1 MAARKNP
8 IKRLEPST
16 TGGGLWVFANY
27 VKWGWKWGEMGWWAL
42 TSHFT
47 HLISSLWSSEH
58 QCNNQ
63 QDHRCQFCARPC
75 KLSPKFSHRPKLDSR
90 DFARER
96 KIAKSIEKSFAGLLH
111 GGAAAAQWEL
121 PPFSGLVK
129 RVTPDFYS
137 TSWTFLNPMSTS
149 SSTTIPSLTTISS
162 STTTSPFLRLV
173 KCTTLSLHSV
183 SWALLDPHPF
193 RFNKLSTVAKCSLDI
208 FQFANTRNLTK
219 SEMCLELLLY
229 EKAK

>member
-1 MAARKNP
+1 
-8 IKRLEPST
+8 
-16 TGGGLWVFANY
+16 
-27 VKWGWKWGEMGWWAL
+27 MGSYFTL
-42 TSHFT
+42 HT
-47 HLISSLWSSEH
+47 HLTSSLWSSEH

-129 RVTPDFYS
+129 RVTTDFYS
-137 TSWTFLNPMSTS
+137 TSNQTRILSFSAGSECDRQIKLNEDKVGQTNGGKYGKHCGIKIVAQHFEAHLLETNLGLKNYCPK
-149 SSTTIPSLTTISS
+149 
-162 STTTSPFLRLV
+162 LV
-173 KCTTLSLHSV
+173 C
-183 SWALLDPHPF
+183 
-193 RFNKLSTVAKCSLDI
+193 
-208 FQFANTRNLTK
+208 
-219 SEMCLELLLY
+219 
-229 EKAK
+229 

>member
-1 MAARKNP
+1 MGLCQLRQ
-8 IKRLEPST
+8 
-16 TGGGLWVFANY
+16 GGL
-27 VKWGWKWGEMGWWAL
+27 GMGGEGGWWAL
-42 TSHFT
+42 TSYFT
-47 HLISSLWSSEH
+47 HLTSSLWSSEH

-90 DFARER
+90 DFAGER

-111 GGAAAAQWEL
+111 GGAAAAAAAQWEL

-137 TSWTFLNPMSTS
+137 TSWTFLNPSSTS
-149 SSTTIPSLTTISS
+149 SSTTNPSFPTISS

-173 KCTTLSLHSV
+173 KCTTLSLYSV
-183 SWALLDPHPF
+183 SWALLDPQPF

>member
-1 MAARKNP
+1 MGLCQLRQAG
-8 IKRLEPST
+8 LGM
-16 TGGGLWVFANY
+16 GGEG
-27 VKWGWKWGEMGWWAL
+27 GWWAL

-47 HLISSLWSSEH
+47 HLTSSLWSSEH

-137 TSWTFLNPMSTS
+137 TSWTFLNPSSTS
-149 SSTTIPSLTTISS
+149 SSTTKPSF
-162 STTTSPFLRLV
+162 TTTSPFLRLV
-173 KCTTLSLHSV
+173 KCTTLSL
-183 SWALLDPHPF
+183 LLSQLGTPRSSTFPF
-193 RFNKLSTVAKCSLDI
+193 QQTFNRSKMLIRHFPVCKYQKFDQIGNVLGTAFV
-208 FQFANTRNLTK
+208 
-219 SEMCLELLLY
+219 
-229 EKAK
+229 